1 MKRLR
6 ITIEGKTYEV
16 DVEVV
21 GDENAGGSRAWPAV
35 SVRSA
40 AANTPPPPPPPSPSS
55 PPPAAA
61 LGDVVS
67 PLAGTVVSI
76 EVKQGQKVAEG
87 DKLITLE
94 AMKMNTIV
102 SAPAAGTVSAIHI
115 RPGEPVEEGRPL
127 ISLT

>member
-21 GDENAGGSRAWPAV
+21 GEENVGGGRAWPAV

-40 AANTPPPPPPPSPSS
+40 AAATPPPPPPSPSA

-76 EVKQGQKVAEG
+76 DVKSGQKVAEG

-102 SAPAAGTVSAIHI
+102 SAPAAGTVSTIHVH
-115 RPGEPVEEGRPL
+115 PGDSVEEGRPL